1 MPGTQWHDL
10 HVWTRLNDARA
21 FMSSNIFS
29 WPVLSRE
36 SSAIVIIIRRMPCRC
51 TGLHIRS
58 SSLFAPFSPW
68 QCFNTL
74 SVYST
79 RRNVFSTALNASEL
93 FSRQV
98 FLRIDFKKATF
109 WSLQWISS
117 FCVRNAV
124 TFPCGFSCDRGVF
137 RSNVFDLSHCRVS
150 LWRSCPVRS
159 PAQKGKR
166 EFTRRFLSGVLPVAS
181 VATWA
186 AAPGSSA
193 RRAWRNARP
202 VVKSRRRH
210 AGTEPLLFVV
220 KFHVD
225 FAERFCLISAS

>member
-1 MPGTQWHDL
+1 MPGTQRHDL

-21 FMSSNIFS
+21 FMSSKIFS

-36 SSAIVIIIRRMPCRC
+36 SSAIVIIIRRTPCRC

-58 SSLFAPFSPW
+58 SSLFTPFSPW

-98 FLRIDFKKATF
+98 FLRIDFRK
-109 WSLQWISS
+109 SS
-117 FCVRNAV
+117 FFKPSVNFAV
-124 TFPCGFSCDRGVF
+124 LCQKRSYFPVWVF
-137 RSNVFDLSHCRVS
+137 LRPGSIS
-150 LWRSCPVRS
+150 L
-159 PAQKGKR
+159 
-166 EFTRRFLSGVLPVAS
+166 RRFWLESLPSKPLAMLPRKIACAKGQAWVYAS
-181 VATWA
+181 FPFRCPSCCVGGHLGRC
-186 AAPGSSA
+186 PGSSA

-202 VVKSRRRH
+202 VVTSRRRH

-225 FAERFCLISAS
+225 FTERFCLKSAS